1 MPSST
6 DALGRDA
13 RRFADDARGSARD
26 FGRDGERLADH
37 VRKLAPQVSDRARG
51 LLDDGL
57 GSLREHGRD
66 AAAVAGDQLED
77 ARAFM
82 VDRVQE
88 RPITATFAALGVGF
102 LLGLLI
108 SGSRR

>member
-1 MPSST
+1 MPPSSDT
-6 DALGRDA
+6 IGRDA
-13 RRFADDARGSARD
+13 RRFAGDARGSARD
-26 FGRDGERLADH
+26 LGRDGERLADH
-37 VRKLAPQVSDRARG
+37 VRQLAPEVARQARG
-51 LLDDGL
+51 LWDDGL
-57 GSLREHGRD
+57 GALREHGRGAAD
-66 AAAVAGDQLED
+66 AAGDQLED

-88 RPITATFAALGVGF
+88 RPITATLAALGVGF

>member
-1 MPSST
+1 MPSSS
-6 DALGRDA
+6 DAFGRYA

-26 FGRDGERLADH
+26 LGRDGERLADH
-37 VRKLAPQVSDRARG
+37 LRKLAPQVSDRARG
-51 LLDDGL
+51 LFDDGL
-57 GSLREHGRD
+57 GALRDHGRE
-66 AAAVAGDQLED
+66 AAAAAGDRLED
-77 ARAFM
+77 SRAFM

>member
-1 MPSST
+1 MPSPSDT
-6 DALGRDA
+6 LGRDA
-13 RRFADDARGSARD
+13 RRFAGDARGAGRD
-26 FGRDGERLADH
+26 LGRDGERLVDH
-37 VRKLAPQVSDRARG
+37 VRQLAPQVTDRARE
-51 LLDDGL
+51 LWDDGL
-57 GSLREHGRD
+57 GSLREHGRH
-66 AAAVAGDQLED
+66 AAAAAGDQLED
-77 ARAFM
+77 GRAFM